1 MATIVAPPRG
11 PVTRTIPTRRGGK
24 FRWTIHTHP
33 NNAFTVKM
41 TDEAT
46 TAIVGFKNVDHALIV
61 GKMIETHYIK
71 QKEWPDTTGR
81 LILPAPHDGD
91 LDFLFLRKWDFAD
104 LQVACTKN
112 FLNLVSIDDLES
124 TRTGFNFD
132 GKLMS
137 FEAPVEVYIESLT
150 EMFERPG
157 PSPDL

>member
-1 MATIVAPPRG
+1 MATIVAPPKRPIG
-11 PVTRTIPTRRGGK
+11 RTFQTRRGGK

-46 TAIVGFKNVDHALIV
+46 TAIVGFRNVEHALIV

-91 LDFLFLRKWDFAD
+91 LDFLFLRKWDFND

-112 FLNLVSIDDLES
+112 FLCMVSVDDLE
-124 TRTGFNFD
+124 TTKTGFNFD

-137 FEAPVEVYIESLT
+137 FEAPSEVYIESLN